1 MTCNRQPRE
10 LSLLLIVAITFA
22 VLSFWQQPAQP
33 VQAQEPAQGSTPVV
47 LPPVTETEP
56 NDSIDP
62 ADQSTPIGPTAATPP
77 LAWQQTI
84 SGVIGNADDLDWYR
98 FEVGPASSVVISL
111 TNLVVDYDI
120 VLASAA
126 NSLPESDNG
135 LEEIQDVGG
144 QLSAIGGQ
152 LSAIGGQLSAIG
164 GQLSAI
170 GGQLS
175 AIGGQ
180 LSAIS
185 VNRGTAPERVETFL
199 WQPGV
204 YYIAVA
210 GNNGAFS
217 LRSYSLQLEVKGSD
231 LATPPPAPTASLSV
245 RTPQPQVDTL
255 YILSSGRMNQVYPQS
270 TSVISNVQS
279 AINDLASRS
288 QGRSVV
294 LELDGA
300 FFLDSNGNPITMDEI
315 YAQWDKTKNNP
326 LVANY
331 VAQTIDNLITA
342 ATISNTLLLGPQSPN
357 GVAPAQVAADPP
369 YPNVKHIVLVGG
381 DEVIPF
387 YRIPDLTTLANE
399 TDYAAYMG
407 SIDARGIIDSNS
419 AQGAALRY
427 RTMQTDD
434 IYGADRAYRFLGYPL
449 FIPDRAVGRLVETP
463 EDIANYLAPYNIEG
477 SGSLTIDASRLG
489 RAFVTGYDFLIDQAT
504 EVVTIDQRIG
514 FIPPAGITQLIN
526 NAWTSPDLAN
536 AWFDGRIDSDFGLGY
551 TAQSPFALQS
561 INAHFDH
568 WQAIPA
574 TDTKNTFPAQRIYTP
589 TASFPSAN
597 SYFTDRL
604 AYSVGCHSGFNV
616 YDSSIVSD
624 PSQADLYRADFAQ
637 AFVRQGGNWIGNTG
651 YGYGTLDT
659 VDYSERLAVLL
670 TQEFGRDV
678 RDVQGAYVGQPI
690 GTALLKAKQRYL
702 RNAESLGPYDAKV
715 LSVMTLYGLP
725 YIPVLVPNE
734 FRQPPPPEER
744 VDAPANTI
752 APIRPP
758 TDLGTLERVI
768 TFTLGFENIIV
779 PRTGS
784 QFPVIKGVEV
794 DDSFVAAGF
803 GTPELAKNAVRVN
816 SDARAGRP
824 VLPSFAYDL
833 TALSAISE
841 TQQLT
846 VKDVVF
852 LRGTY
857 TSTPGYNPLITQI
870 VTETIDPLTET
881 TVEPDFSAGTGVWYP
896 DKFFDFSR
904 VGTSSDQRVQ
914 LVSAAAQFRA
924 NEDGVTGVMRPYT
937 TMTFKVVYVD
947 PGAERAGE
955 ALADTNPPRIAQV
968 RLVAQ
973 QATTQVDLT
982 RVVVEVTDQLAD
994 NDPQST
1000 GIDSV
1005 EAVYVVDDQE
1015 WVRVQF
1021 QPEAPGDVSRWI
1033 ADIPVAA
1040 SDLRLIVSASDRA
1053 GNTAFY
1059 TAKGT
1064 FAPTANPVVFLPVI
1078 RR

>member
-1 MTCNRQPRE
+1 
-10 LSLLLIVAITFA
+10 
-22 VLSFWQQPAQP
+22 
-33 VQAQEPAQGSTPVV
+33 
-47 LPPVTETEP
+47 
-56 NDSIDP
+56 
-62 ADQSTPIGPTAATPP
+62 
-77 LAWQQTI
+77 
-84 SGVIGNADDLDWYR
+84 
-98 FEVGPASSVVISL
+98 
-111 TNLVVDYDI
+111 
-120 VLASAA
+120 
-126 NSLPESDNG
+126 
-135 LEEIQDVGG
+135 
-144 QLSAIGGQ
+144 GQ

-185 VNRGTAPERVETFL
+185 VNRGAASERIETFL
-199 WQPGV
+199 WQPGI

-255 YILSSGRMNQVYPQS
+255 YILSSRRMNQLYPQS
-270 TSVISNVQS
+270 TDVISNVQF
-279 AINDLASRS
+279 AINDLATRS

-300 FFLDSNGNPITMDEI
+300 FFLDTKGNPITMGEV

-326 LVANY
+326 LAANY

-342 ATISNTLLLGPQSPN
+342 ATISNTLLLGPQRPN

-399 TDYAAYMG
+399 ADYAAYT
-407 SIDARGIIDSNS
+407 RGIIDSNS

-427 RTMQTDD
+427 RTMQTDN

-477 SGSLTIDASRLG
+477 GGSRQIDASQSS
-489 RAFVTGYDFLIDQAT
+489 RAFVAGYDFLIDQAT
-504 EVVTIDQRIG
+504 EVVTTNQRIG
-514 FIPPAGITQLIN
+514 FTAPASITQLIDN
-526 NAWTSPDLAN
+526 FWTSQHLDD
-536 AWFDGRIDSDFGLGY
+536 AWFDERIDSDFGLGY

-574 TDTKNTFPAQRIYTP
+574 TGTLNATFPAQRIYTP
-589 TASFPSAN
+589 TASLPFNN

-616 YDSSIVSD
+616 DDSSIASD
-624 PSQADLYRADFAQ
+624 PLQADLYRADFAQ

-670 TQEFGRDV
+670 TEEFGRDV
-678 RDVQGAYVGQPI
+678 RGAKDVYVGQPI
-690 GTALLKAKQRYL
+690 GTALIKAKQRYL

-725 YIPVLVPNE
+725 YIPMLVPE
-734 FRQPPPPEER
+734 EYRQPPPPEER
-744 VDAPANTI
+744 DNAPANTI
-752 APIRPP
+752 APIRPS

-768 TFTLGFENIIV
+768 TFTLGFENITL

-784 QFPVIKGVEV
+784 QFPVINNVQV

-803 GTPELAKNAVRVN
+803 GTPELAENAVRVN

-833 TALSAISE
+833 TALSALSK
-841 TQQLT
+841 TQQL
-846 VKDVVF
+846 VLKDVVF

-857 TSTPGYNPLITQI
+857 TTTPGYNPLITQI

-881 TVEPDFSAGTGVWYP
+881 EVEPDFSAGTGIWYP

-904 VGTSSDQRVQ
+904 VGTGRDQRVQ
-914 LVSAAAQFRA
+914 LVSAAAQFRT
-924 NEDGVTGVMRPYT
+924 NEDGVTGMMRPYT

-947 PGAERAGE
+947 PGAARASE
-955 ALADTNPPRIAQV
+955 ALADTNPPQIEQV
-968 RLVAQ
+968 RLVTPGTTL
-973 QATTQVDLT
+973 QADLT

-994 NDPQST
+994 GDPQST
-1000 GIDSV
+1000 GIESV
-1005 EAVYVVDDQE
+1005 EAVYIVGDQE
-1015 WVRVQF
+1015 WVQVQF
-1021 QPEAPGDVSRWI
+1021 QPAAPGDDSRWS
-1033 ADIPVAA
+1033 ADILVAA
-1040 SDLRLIVSASDRA
+1040 SDLLLIVSASDKA